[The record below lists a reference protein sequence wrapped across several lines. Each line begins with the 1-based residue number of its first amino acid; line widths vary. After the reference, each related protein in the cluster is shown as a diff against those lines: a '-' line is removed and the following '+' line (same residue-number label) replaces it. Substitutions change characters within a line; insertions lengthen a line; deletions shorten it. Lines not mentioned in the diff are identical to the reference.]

1 MRPMSKAEILEELT
15 KLKPEELQEVRAK
28 LNELE
33 NVAANGWDDKGELSD
48 ADRALIEERVTDL
61 DRNPQSSIP
70 WAEAE
75 ARLKARY
82 GE

>member
-1 MRPMSKAEILEELT
+1 MSKTEIIEELT
-15 KLKPEELQEVRAK
+15 KLKPEELQEIRAK

-33 NVAANGWDDKGELSD
+33 NVAAKGWDDEGQLSD
-48 ADRALIEERVTDL
+48 AVKALIEERVADL
-61 DRNPQSSIP
+61 DRNPQSSIR

-75 ARLKARY
+75 ARLKARF

>member
-15 KLKPEELQEVRAK
+15 KLKPEELQEVRTK

-33 NVAANGWDDKGELSD
+33 NVAANGWDDEGELSD
-48 ADRALIEERVTDL
+48 VNKALIEERVTDL
-61 DRNPQSSIP
+61 DLNPRWSIP